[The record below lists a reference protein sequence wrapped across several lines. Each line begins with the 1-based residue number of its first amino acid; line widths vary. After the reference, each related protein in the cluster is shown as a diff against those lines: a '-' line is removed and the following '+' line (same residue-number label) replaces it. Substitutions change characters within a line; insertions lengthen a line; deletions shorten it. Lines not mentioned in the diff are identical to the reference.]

1 MNERSINKTR
11 KITVRFGPEEFDQ
24 VESRYKKTTFR
35 KLSEYVRATLLN
47 KPQMVTYRD
56 RSMDELLEELILL
69 RRELNA
75 VGNNFNQAVHKL
87 NAAQDLPEAKFWLS
101 MISTLRDNLEP
112 QVGAI
117 KERITQFSEQWS
129 QKLSVAKASSV
140 H

>member
-1 MNERSINKTR
+1 MNERAINKTR
-11 KITVRFGPEEFDQ
+11 KVTVRFDPEEFDQ
-24 VESRYKKTTFR
+24 VVSHYKKTTFR
-35 KLSEYVRATLLN
+35 KLSEYVRAALLN
-47 KPQMVTYRD
+47 KPQTVTYRD

-101 MISTLRDNLEP
+101 MISTLRDKLEP

-129 QKLSVAKASSV
+129 QKLSAGKASSV
-140 H
+140 R